1 MRGMNHRISRAMLTA
16 AVILFVLSVYEVC
29 TRMDAA
35 WIPLKMFVSMAIG
48 EHIPLKRV
56 LTYVDTRAFSAP
68 LYMFGCSL
76 LAVWALF
83 ARRSRRACAVLLIP
97 CIAMTA
103 LGFTLRLTLFGE
115 LIKALKMLPLVALTV
130 LCFLQVILRPRKCP
144 EPATLSPARPGK
156 HPKPAALPPARP
168 ARHRRSERHGRRN
181 IQTPPSHQVITSGN
195 TSYTADIPGQPSRQY
210 ETVPVDQ
217 QMRNKNAR

>member
-1 MRGMNHRISRAMLTA
+1 MHKVNHRISRSMLTA
-16 AVILFVLSVYEVC
+16 AIVLFALSVYEVC
-29 TRMDAA
+29 TRLDAA
-35 WIPLKMFVSMAIG
+35 WYPLKMFVSMAIG

-68 LYMFGCSL
+68 LYMFGCAL

-97 CIAMTA
+97 CIVMTA

-115 LIKALKMLPLVALTV
+115 LVKALKMLPLVALTV
-130 LCFLQVILRPRKCP
+130 LCFLQVILRPRKRP
-144 EPATLSPARPGK
+144 E
-156 HPKPAALPPARP
+156 PAALPPARP
-168 ARHRRSERHGRRN
+168 GRHRRSERHGRRN
-181 IQTPPSHQVITSGN
+181 IQAAPSQQVITGGS
-195 TSYTADIPGQPSRQY
+195 TSYTADISRQPSRQY

-217 QMRNKNAR
+217 QVRNRNAR